1 MKQSSTKDMIL
12 LLLKKNK
19 SLTIAELAEKVAIS
33 EIAVRKHIHFL
44 EHNNLV
50 KARVVRQPI
59 GRPVNYY
66 ELSVK
71 GQEAFT
77 NHYESF
83 SVELLNDIE
92 KLYGKT
98 MVYELFN
105 HRSERIE
112 EEYKRHMTSESFQAR
127 VEELAEIQ
135 EQKGYMVELEKQNDK
150 AYTLKQYN
158 CPIWNIAQH
167 YKSICGHEVKL
178 FSDVLA
184 DSDVR
189 AEKTMISGEACCTF
203 QITQKSQ

>member
-19 SLTIAELAEKVAIS
+19 SLTIAELAEKVAVS

-50 KARVVRQPI
+50 KARVVRQPV

-66 ELSVK
+66 ELDVK

-83 SVELLNDIE
+83 SIDLLNDIE
-92 KLYGKT
+92 KLYGKP
-98 MVYELFN
+98 VVFEVFN
-105 HRSERIE
+105 HRSERMKK
-112 EEYKRHMTSESFQAR
+112 EYKRHMTSISFQDR
-127 VEELAEIQ
+127 IEELAEIQ
-135 EQKGYMVELEKQNDK
+135 EQNGYMVELEKQNDK

-167 YKSICGHEVKL
+167 YKSICGHEMKL

-184 DSDVR
+184 DSDVK
-189 AEKTMISGEACCTF
+189 AEKTMISGEVCCTF
-203 QITQKSQ
+203 QITKKS